1 MRHSRVLILS
11 ACLVFALMTRTH
23 VGGESPGSPA
33 PRVTGTWT
41 GVWFTRPPAP
51 MAPKPLE
58 KECKQR
64 LDCTVVQKDN
74 LWQAT
79 FEGECGRPFKFT
91 IKMDGRQAGEAVLF
105 KGTTDLGAEHGGV
118 FDWIGRATDKEFV
131 GFFTSAKQPGEFRLE
146 RQKMTAVDAVGRFDQ

>member
-1 MRHSRVLILS
+1 MAHSRVLILS
-11 ACLVFALMTRTH
+11 ACLVFASLTGTG
-23 VGGESPGSPA
+23 VGGESPASPA
-33 PRVTGTWT
+33 PRVTGIWT
-41 GVWFTRPPAP
+41 GVWFTRPPVP

-58 KECKQR
+58 KECRQR

-79 FEGECGRPFKFT
+79 FEGECGQPFKYT

-105 KGTTDLGAEHGGV
+105 KGSTDLGEKHGGV

-131 GFFTSAKQPGEFRLE
+131 GFFTSAKEPGEFRLE
-146 RQKMTAVDAVGRFDQ
+146 RQTMTRVDAAGRRDQ